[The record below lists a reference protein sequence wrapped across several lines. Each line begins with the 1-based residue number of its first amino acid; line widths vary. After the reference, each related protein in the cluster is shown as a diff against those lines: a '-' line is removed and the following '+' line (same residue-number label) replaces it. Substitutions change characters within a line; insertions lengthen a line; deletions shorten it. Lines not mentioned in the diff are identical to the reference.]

1 MLWHDICLEIA
12 ALVLALVFVPLAMK
26 LAYKIGAVDKP
37 NARKVH
43 TKIMPR
49 MGGLGIYLAYIIVV
63 LATQKMNMQL
73 AGLLLGSTILVV
85 LGIFDDMK
93 DLNAKFKLLI
103 QILAAVIVM
112 AFGVR
117 IEFMTNVFGGGAIYL
132 DILSLPITLLWIV
145 GITNAINLIDGLDG
159 LAGGIATIAALSM
172 AVVGWI
178 YGQYLMAS
186 MAIILAGATMGFLR
200 YNFHPAKVFMGDTG
214 SLFLGFN
221 LSVLAIMGVAKSVTF
236 ISLAAP
242 VLVLGVPIFDT
253 FFAILRRKMNH
264 KPIFAADKDHLHHRL
279 LAWIKYADERL
290 QFTRGLSSDDEPEL
304 WLLNDHLGVDL
315 WIELGLPDER
325 RIKKACSRAQAVALF
340 AYNSRAAEIWWQQNQ
355 SKLAAYPKLT
365 IWYLDDAQ
373 LALLSAFADRT
384 MTLQATLQEGSIWL
398 SDARNNLEIQLTA
411 WQASA

>member
-1 MLWHDICLEIA
+1 MSEAKNAATIRIKANHFSKKYIFGGNEMLWHDICLGIA
-12 ALVLALVFVPLAMK
+12 ALVFVPLAMK

-43 TKIMPR
+43 TKITPR

-103 QILAAVIVM
+103 QVLAAVIVM

-279 LAWIKYADERL
+279 LGMGFSHRKTVLIIYAISFFL
-290 QFTRGLSSDDEPEL
+290 ALSAILITYLSTAEAVAVVAIVL
-304 WLLNDHLGVDL
+304 SVILIGAGKLGV
-315 WIELGLPDER
+315 IAVKRPRECKNTEE
-325 RIKKACSRAQAVALF
+325 IK
-340 AYNSRAAEIWWQQNQ
+340 QN
-355 SKLAAYPKLT
+355 KEA
-365 IWYLDDAQ
+365 
-373 LALLSAFADRT
+373 
-384 MTLQATLQEGSIWL
+384 
-398 SDARNNLEIQLTA
+398 
-411 WQASA
+411 

>member
-1 MLWHDICLEIA
+1 MSEAKNAATIRIKANHFSKKYIFGGNEMLWHDICLGIA

-117 IEFMTNVFGGGAIYL
+117 IEFMTNVFGGEAIYL

-178 YGQYLMAS
+178 YGQYLWAS

-200 YNFHPAKVFMGDTG
+200 YNFHPAKVFMG
-214 SLFLGFN
+214 
-221 LSVLAIMGVAKSVTF
+221 
-236 ISLAAP
+236 
-242 VLVLGVPIFDT
+242 
-253 FFAILRRKMNH
+253 RY
-264 KPIFAADKDHLHHRL
+264 RL
-279 LAWIKYADERL
+279 
-290 QFTRGLSSDDEPEL
+290 
-304 WLLNDHLGVDL
+304 
-315 WIELGLPDER
+315 
-325 RIKKACSRAQAVALF
+325 ALF
-340 AYNSRAAEIWWQQNQ
+340 RV
-355 SKLAAYPKLT
+355 
-365 IWYLDDAQ
+365 
-373 LALLSAFADRT
+373 
-384 MTLQATLQEGSIWL
+384 
-398 SDARNNLEIQLTA
+398 
-411 WQASA
+411 

>member
-1 MLWHDICLEIA
+1 MSEAKNAATIRIKANHFSKKYIFGGNEMLWHDICLGIA
-12 ALVLALVFVPLAMK
+12 ALVLALIFVPLAMK

-103 QILAAVIVM
+103 QVLAAVIVM

-279 LAWIKYADERL
+279 LGMGFSHRKTVLIIYAISFFL
-290 QFTRGLSSDDEPEL
+290 ALSAILITYLSTAEAVAVVAIVL
-304 WLLNDHLGVDL
+304 SVILIGAGKLGVIAVKRPRECKNTEE
-315 WIELGLPDER
+315 IE
-325 RIKKACSRAQAVALF
+325 
-340 AYNSRAAEIWWQQNQ
+340 QN
-355 SKLAAYPKLT
+355 KEA
-365 IWYLDDAQ
+365 
-373 LALLSAFADRT
+373 
-384 MTLQATLQEGSIWL
+384 
-398 SDARNNLEIQLTA
+398 
-411 WQASA
+411 

>member
-1 MLWHDICLEIA
+1 MSEAKNAATIRIKANHFSKKYIFGGNEMLWHDICLGIA

-73 AGLLLGSTILVV
+73 AGLLFGSTILVV

-279 LAWIKYADERL
+279 LGMGFSHRKTVLIIYAISFFL
-290 QFTRGLSSDDEPEL
+290 ALSAILITYLSTAEAVAVVAIVL
-304 WLLNDHLGVDL
+304 SVILIGAGKLGVIAVKRPRECKNTEE
-315 WIELGLPDER
+315 IE
-325 RIKKACSRAQAVALF
+325 
-340 AYNSRAAEIWWQQNQ
+340 QN
-355 SKLAAYPKLT
+355 KEA
-365 IWYLDDAQ
+365 
-373 LALLSAFADRT
+373 
-384 MTLQATLQEGSIWL
+384 
-398 SDARNNLEIQLTA
+398 
-411 WQASA
+411 

>member
-1 MLWHDICLEIA
+1 MSEAKNAATIRIKANHFSKKYIFGGNEMLWHDICLGIA

-279 LAWIKYADERL
+279 LGMGFSHQKTVLIIYAISFFL
-290 QFTRGLSSDDEPEL
+290 ALSAILITYLSTAEAVAVVAIVL
-304 WLLNDHLGVDL
+304 SVILIGAGKLGVIAVKRPRECKNTEE
-315 WIELGLPDER
+315 IE
-325 RIKKACSRAQAVALF
+325 
-340 AYNSRAAEIWWQQNQ
+340 QN
-355 SKLAAYPKLT
+355 KEA
-365 IWYLDDAQ
+365 
-373 LALLSAFADRT
+373 
-384 MTLQATLQEGSIWL
+384 
-398 SDARNNLEIQLTA
+398 
-411 WQASA
+411 

>member
-1 MLWHDICLEIA
+1 MSEAKNAATIRIKANHFSKKYIFGGNEMLWHDICLGIA

-49 MGGLGIYLAYIIVV
+49 MGGLGIYLEYIIVV

-117 IEFMTNVFGGGAIYL
+117 IEFMTNVFGGEAIYL

-279 LAWIKYADERL
+279 LGMGFSHRKTVLIIYAISFFL
-290 QFTRGLSSDDEPEL
+290 ALSAILITYLSTAEAVAVVAIVL
-304 WLLNDHLGVDL
+304 SVILIGAGKLGVIAVKRPRECKNTEE
-315 WIELGLPDER
+315 IE
-325 RIKKACSRAQAVALF
+325 
-340 AYNSRAAEIWWQQNQ
+340 QN
-355 SKLAAYPKLT
+355 KEA
-365 IWYLDDAQ
+365 
-373 LALLSAFADRT
+373 
-384 MTLQATLQEGSIWL
+384 
-398 SDARNNLEIQLTA
+398 
-411 WQASA
+411 

>member
-1 MLWHDICLEIA
+1 MSEAKNAATIRIKTNHFSKKYIFGGNEMLWHDICLGIA

-103 QILAAVIVM
+103 QVLAAVIVM

-279 LAWIKYADERL
+279 LGMGFSHRKTVLIIYAISFFL
-290 QFTRGLSSDDEPEL
+290 ALSAILITYLSTAEAVAVVAIVL
-304 WLLNDHLGVDL
+304 SVILIGAGKLGVIAVKRPRECKNTEE
-315 WIELGLPDER
+315 IE
-325 RIKKACSRAQAVALF
+325 
-340 AYNSRAAEIWWQQNQ
+340 QN
-355 SKLAAYPKLT
+355 KEA
-365 IWYLDDAQ
+365 
-373 LALLSAFADRT
+373 
-384 MTLQATLQEGSIWL
+384 
-398 SDARNNLEIQLTA
+398 
-411 WQASA
+411 

>member
-1 MLWHDICLEIA
+1 MSEAKNAATIRIKANHFSKKYIFGGNEMLWHDICLGIA

-49 MGGLGIYLAYIIVV
+49 MGGLGIYLAYIIVI

-279 LAWIKYADERL
+279 LGMGFSHRKTVLIIYAISFFL
-290 QFTRGLSSDDEPEL
+290 ALSAILITYLSTAEAVAVVAIVL
-304 WLLNDHLGVDL
+304 SVILIGAGKLGVIAVKRPRECKNTEE
-315 WIELGLPDER
+315 IE
-325 RIKKACSRAQAVALF
+325 
-340 AYNSRAAEIWWQQNQ
+340 QN
-355 SKLAAYPKLT
+355 KEA
-365 IWYLDDAQ
+365 
-373 LALLSAFADRT
+373 
-384 MTLQATLQEGSIWL
+384 
-398 SDARNNLEIQLTA
+398 
-411 WQASA
+411 

>member
-1 MLWHDICLEIA
+1 MSEAKNAATIRIKANHFSKKYIFGGNEMLWHDICLGIA

-103 QILAAVIVM
+103 QILATVIVM

-117 IEFMTNVFGGGAIYL
+117 IEFMTNVFGGEAIYL

-279 LAWIKYADERL
+279 LGMGFSHRKTVLIIYAISFFL
-290 QFTRGLSSDDEPEL
+290 ALSAILITYLSTAEAVAVVAIVL
-304 WLLNDHLGVDL
+304 SVILIGAGKLGVIAVKRPRECKNTEE
-315 WIELGLPDER
+315 IE
-325 RIKKACSRAQAVALF
+325 
-340 AYNSRAAEIWWQQNQ
+340 QN
-355 SKLAAYPKLT
+355 KEA
-365 IWYLDDAQ
+365 
-373 LALLSAFADRT
+373 
-384 MTLQATLQEGSIWL
+384 
-398 SDARNNLEIQLTA
+398 
-411 WQASA
+411 

>member
-1 MLWHDICLEIA
+1 MSEAKNAATIRIKANHFSKKYIFGGNEMLWHDICLGIA

-103 QILAAVIVM
+103 QVLAAVIVM

-279 LAWIKYADERL
+279 LGMGFSHRKTVLIIYAISFFL
-290 QFTRGLSSDDEPEL
+290 ALSAILITYLSTAEAVAVVAIVL
-304 WLLNDHLGVDL
+304 SVILIGAGKLGVIAVKRPRECKNTEE
-315 WIELGLPDER
+315 IE
-325 RIKKACSRAQAVALF
+325 
-340 AYNSRAAEIWWQQNQ
+340 QN
-355 SKLAAYPKLT
+355 KEA
-365 IWYLDDAQ
+365 
-373 LALLSAFADRT
+373 
-384 MTLQATLQEGSIWL
+384 
-398 SDARNNLEIQLTA
+398 
-411 WQASA
+411 

>member
-1 MLWHDICLEIA
+1 MSEAKNAATIRIKANHFSKKYIFGGNEMLWHDICLGIA

-279 LAWIKYADERL
+279 LGMGFSHRKTVLIIYAISFFL
-290 QFTRGLSSDDEPEL
+290 ALSAILITYLSTAEAVAVVAIVL
-304 WLLNDHLGVDL
+304 SVILIGAGKLGV
-315 WIELGLPDER
+315 IAVKRPRECKNTEE
-325 RIKKACSRAQAVALF
+325 IK
-340 AYNSRAAEIWWQQNQ
+340 QN
-355 SKLAAYPKLT
+355 KEA
-365 IWYLDDAQ
+365 
-373 LALLSAFADRT
+373 
-384 MTLQATLQEGSIWL
+384 
-398 SDARNNLEIQLTA
+398 
-411 WQASA
+411 

>member
-1 MLWHDICLEIA
+1 MSEAKNAATIRIKANHFSKKYIFGGNEMLWHDICLGIA

-279 LAWIKYADERL
+279 LGMGFSHRKTVLIIYAIGFFL
-290 QFTRGLSSDDEPEL
+290 ALSAILITYLSTAEAVAVVAIVL
-304 WLLNDHLGVDL
+304 SVILIGAGKLGVIAVKRPRECKNTEE
-315 WIELGLPDER
+315 IE
-325 RIKKACSRAQAVALF
+325 
-340 AYNSRAAEIWWQQNQ
+340 QN
-355 SKLAAYPKLT
+355 KEA
-365 IWYLDDAQ
+365 
-373 LALLSAFADRT
+373 
-384 MTLQATLQEGSIWL
+384 
-398 SDARNNLEIQLTA
+398 
-411 WQASA
+411 

>member
-1 MLWHDICLEIA
+1 MSEAKNAATIRIKANHFSKKYIFGGNEMLWHDICLGIA

-117 IEFMTNVFGGGAIYL
+117 IEFMTNVFGGEAIYL

-279 LAWIKYADERL
+279 LGMGFSHRKTVLIIYAISFFL
-290 QFTRGLSSDDEPEL
+290 ALSAILITYLSTAEAVAVVAIVL
-304 WLLNDHLGVDL
+304 SVILIGAGKLGVIAVKRPRECKNTEE
-315 WIELGLPDER
+315 IE
-325 RIKKACSRAQAVALF
+325 
-340 AYNSRAAEIWWQQNQ
+340 QN
-355 SKLAAYPKLT
+355 KEA
-365 IWYLDDAQ
+365 
-373 LALLSAFADRT
+373 
-384 MTLQATLQEGSIWL
+384 
-398 SDARNNLEIQLTA
+398 
-411 WQASA
+411 

>member
-1 MLWHDICLEIA
+1 MSEAKNAATIRIKANHFSKKYIFGGNEMLWHDICLGIA

-103 QILAAVIVM
+103 QVLAAVIVM

-279 LAWIKYADERL
+279 LGMGFSHRKTVLIIYAISFFL
-290 QFTRGLSSDDEPEL
+290 ALSAILITYLSTAEAVAVVAIVL
-304 WLLNDHLGVDL
+304 SVILIGAGKLGV
-315 WIELGLPDER
+315 IAVKRPRECKNTEE
-325 RIKKACSRAQAVALF
+325 IK
-340 AYNSRAAEIWWQQNQ
+340 QN
-355 SKLAAYPKLT
+355 KEA
-365 IWYLDDAQ
+365 
-373 LALLSAFADRT
+373 
-384 MTLQATLQEGSIWL
+384 
-398 SDARNNLEIQLTA
+398 
-411 WQASA
+411 

>member
-1 MLWHDICLEIA
+1 MSEAKNAATIRIKANHFSKKYIFGGNEMLWHDICLGIA

-117 IEFMTNVFGGGAIYL
+117 IEFMTNVFGGEAIYL

-253 FFAILRRKMNH
+253 FFVILRRKMNH

-279 LAWIKYADERL
+279 LGMGFSHRKTVLIIYAISFFL
-290 QFTRGLSSDDEPEL
+290 ALSAILITYLSTAEAVAVVAIVL
-304 WLLNDHLGVDL
+304 SVILIGAGKLGVIAVKRPRECKNTEE
-315 WIELGLPDER
+315 IE
-325 RIKKACSRAQAVALF
+325 
-340 AYNSRAAEIWWQQNQ
+340 QN
-355 SKLAAYPKLT
+355 KEA
-365 IWYLDDAQ
+365 
-373 LALLSAFADRT
+373 
-384 MTLQATLQEGSIWL
+384 
-398 SDARNNLEIQLTA
+398 
-411 WQASA
+411 

>member
-1 MLWHDICLEIA
+1 MLGHDIVLGIA

-49 MGGLGIYLAYIIVV
+49 MGGLGIYLAYMVVV
-63 LATQKMNMQL
+63 LCTQEMTMQL
-73 AGLLLGSTILVV
+73 AGLLIGSTMLVILGV
-85 LGIFDDMK
+85 FDDMK
-93 DLNAKFKLLI
+93 DLNAKFKLLV
-103 QILAAVIVM
+103 QIVAAIIVM

-132 DILSLPITLLWIV
+132 DILSLPVTLLWIV

-159 LAGGIATIAALSM
+159 LAGGIATIAAFSM

-178 YGQYLMAS
+178 YGQYFMAS
-186 MAIILAGATMGFLR
+186 MAIILAGATIGFLR

-221 LSVLAIMGVAKSVTF
+221 LSVLAVMGVAKSVTF

-279 LAWIKYADERL
+279 LGMGFSHRNTVLIIYAIS
-290 QFTRGLSSDDEPEL
+290 FFLSLSAIL
-304 WLLNDHLGVDL
+304 ITYLSTA
-315 WIELGLPDER
+315 
-325 RIKKACSRAQAVALF
+325 KAVAVVAIVLGIVLIG
-340 AYNSRAAEIWWQQNQ
+340 A
-355 SKLAAYPKLT
+355 SKIGVIAIRRPKECKST
-365 IWYLDDAQ
+365 EDIKSNKEA
-373 LALLSAFADRT
+373 
-384 MTLQATLQEGSIWL
+384 
-398 SDARNNLEIQLTA
+398 
-411 WQASA
+411 

>member
-1 MLWHDICLEIA
+1 MSEAKNAATIRIKANHFSKKYIFGGNEMLWHDICLGIA

-279 LAWIKYADERL
+279 LGMGFSHRKTVLIIYAISFFL
-290 QFTRGLSSDDEPEL
+290 ALSAILITYLSTAEAVAVVAIVL
-304 WLLNDHLGVDL
+304 SIILIGAGKLGV
-315 WIELGLPDER
+315 IAVKRPRECKNTEE
-325 RIKKACSRAQAVALF
+325 IK
-340 AYNSRAAEIWWQQNQ
+340 QN
-355 SKLAAYPKLT
+355 KEA
-365 IWYLDDAQ
+365 
-373 LALLSAFADRT
+373 
-384 MTLQATLQEGSIWL
+384 
-398 SDARNNLEIQLTA
+398 
-411 WQASA
+411 

>member
-1 MLWHDICLEIA
+1 MSEAKNAATIRIKANHFSKKYIFGGNEMLWHDICLGIA

-221 LSVLAIMGVAKSVTF
+221 LSVLTIMGVAKSVTF

-279 LAWIKYADERL
+279 LGMGFSHRKTVLIIYAISFFL
-290 QFTRGLSSDDEPEL
+290 ALSAILITYLSTAEAVAVVAIVL
-304 WLLNDHLGVDL
+304 SVILIGAGKLGVIAVKRPRECKNTEE
-315 WIELGLPDER
+315 IE
-325 RIKKACSRAQAVALF
+325 
-340 AYNSRAAEIWWQQNQ
+340 QN
-355 SKLAAYPKLT
+355 KEA
-365 IWYLDDAQ
+365 
-373 LALLSAFADRT
+373 
-384 MTLQATLQEGSIWL
+384 
-398 SDARNNLEIQLTA
+398 
-411 WQASA
+411 

>member
-1 MLWHDICLEIA
+1 MSEAKNAATIRIKANHFSKKYIFGGNEMLWHDICLGIA

-117 IEFMTNVFGGGAIYL
+117 IEFMTNVFGGEAIYL

-279 LAWIKYADERL
+279 LGMGFSHRKTVLIIYAISFFL
-290 QFTRGLSSDDEPEL
+290 ALSAILITYLSTAEAVAVVAIVL
-304 WLLNDHLGVDL
+304 SVILIGAGKLGV
-315 WIELGLPDER
+315 IAVKRPRECKNTEE
-325 RIKKACSRAQAVALF
+325 IK
-340 AYNSRAAEIWWQQNQ
+340 QN
-355 SKLAAYPKLT
+355 KEA
-365 IWYLDDAQ
+365 
-373 LALLSAFADRT
+373 
-384 MTLQATLQEGSIWL
+384 
-398 SDARNNLEIQLTA
+398 
-411 WQASA
+411 

>member
-1 MLWHDICLEIA
+1 MSEAKNAATIRIKANHFSKKYIFGGNEMLWHDICLGIA

-279 LAWIKYADERL
+279 LSMGFSHRKTVLIIYAISFFL
-290 QFTRGLSSDDEPEL
+290 ALSAILITYLSTAEAVAVVAIVL
-304 WLLNDHLGVDL
+304 SVILIGAGKLGVIAVKRPRECKNTEE
-315 WIELGLPDER
+315 IE
-325 RIKKACSRAQAVALF
+325 
-340 AYNSRAAEIWWQQNQ
+340 QN
-355 SKLAAYPKLT
+355 KEA
-365 IWYLDDAQ
+365 
-373 LALLSAFADRT
+373 
-384 MTLQATLQEGSIWL
+384 
-398 SDARNNLEIQLTA
+398 
-411 WQASA
+411 

>member
-1 MLWHDICLEIA
+1 MSEAKNAATIRIKANHFSKKYIFGGNEMLWHDICLGIA

-279 LAWIKYADERL
+279 LGMGFSHRKTVLIIYAISFFL
-290 QFTRGLSSDDEPEL
+290 ALSAILITYLSTAEAVAVVAIVL
-304 WLLNDHLGVDL
+304 SVILIGAGKLGVIAVKRPRECKNTEE
-315 WIELGLPDER
+315 IEHNKE
-325 RIKKACSRAQAVALF
+325 A
-340 AYNSRAAEIWWQQNQ
+340 
-355 SKLAAYPKLT
+355 
-365 IWYLDDAQ
+365 
-373 LALLSAFADRT
+373 
-384 MTLQATLQEGSIWL
+384 
-398 SDARNNLEIQLTA
+398 
-411 WQASA
+411 

>member
-1 MLWHDICLEIA
+1 MSEAKNAATIRIKANHFSKKYIFGGNEMLWHDICLGIA

-117 IEFMTNVFGGGAIYL
+117 IEFMTNVFGGEAIYL

-264 KPIFAADKDHLHHRL
+264 KPIFAADKEHLHHRL
-279 LAWIKYADERL
+279 LGMGFSHRKTVLIIYAISFFL
-290 QFTRGLSSDDEPEL
+290 ALSAILITYLSTAEAVAVVAIVL
-304 WLLNDHLGVDL
+304 SVILIGAGKLGV
-315 WIELGLPDER
+315 IAVKRPRECKNTEE
-325 RIKKACSRAQAVALF
+325 IK
-340 AYNSRAAEIWWQQNQ
+340 QN
-355 SKLAAYPKLT
+355 KEA
-365 IWYLDDAQ
+365 
-373 LALLSAFADRT
+373 
-384 MTLQATLQEGSIWL
+384 
-398 SDARNNLEIQLTA
+398 
-411 WQASA
+411 

>member
-1 MLWHDICLEIA
+1 MSEAKNAATIRIKANHFSKKYIFGGNEMLWHDICLGIA

-117 IEFMTNVFGGGAIYL
+117 IEFMTNVFGGEAIYL

-279 LAWIKYADERL
+279 LGMGFSHQKTVLIIYAISFFL
-290 QFTRGLSSDDEPEL
+290 ALSAILITYLSTAEAVAVVAIVL
-304 WLLNDHLGVDL
+304 SVILIGAGKLGVIAVKRPRECKNTEE
-315 WIELGLPDER
+315 IE
-325 RIKKACSRAQAVALF
+325 
-340 AYNSRAAEIWWQQNQ
+340 QN
-355 SKLAAYPKLT
+355 KEA
-365 IWYLDDAQ
+365 
-373 LALLSAFADRT
+373 
-384 MTLQATLQEGSIWL
+384 
-398 SDARNNLEIQLTA
+398 
-411 WQASA
+411 

>member
-1 MLWHDICLEIA
+1 MSEAKNAATIRIKANHFSKKYIFGGNEMLWHDICLGIA
-12 ALVLALVFVPLAMK
+12 ALVLALFFVPLAMK

-117 IEFMTNVFGGGAIYL
+117 IEFMTNVFGGEAIYL

-279 LAWIKYADERL
+279 LGMGFSHRKTVLIIYAISFFL
-290 QFTRGLSSDDEPEL
+290 ALSAILITYLSTAEAVAVVAIVL
-304 WLLNDHLGVDL
+304 SVILIGAGKLGV
-315 WIELGLPDER
+315 IAVKRPRECKNTEE
-325 RIKKACSRAQAVALF
+325 IK
-340 AYNSRAAEIWWQQNQ
+340 QN
-355 SKLAAYPKLT
+355 KEA
-365 IWYLDDAQ
+365 
-373 LALLSAFADRT
+373 
-384 MTLQATLQEGSIWL
+384 
-398 SDARNNLEIQLTA
+398 
-411 WQASA
+411 

>member
-1 MLWHDICLEIA
+1 MSEAKNAATIRIKANHFSKKYIFGGNEMLWHDICLGIA

-279 LAWIKYADERL
+279 LGMGFSHRKTVLIIYAISFFL
-290 QFTRGLSSDDEPEL
+290 ALSAILITYLSTAEAVAVVAIVL
-304 WLLNDHLGVDL
+304 SVILIGAGKLGVIAVKRPRECKNTEE
-315 WIELGLPDER
+315 IE
-325 RIKKACSRAQAVALF
+325 
-340 AYNSRAAEIWWQQNQ
+340 QN
-355 SKLAAYPKLT
+355 KEA
-365 IWYLDDAQ
+365 
-373 LALLSAFADRT
+373 
-384 MTLQATLQEGSIWL
+384 
-398 SDARNNLEIQLTA
+398 
-411 WQASA
+411 

>member
-1 MLWHDICLEIA
+1 MSEAKNAATIRIKANHFSKKYIFGGNEMLWHDICIGIA
-12 ALVLALVFVPLAMK
+12 ALVLALIFVPLAMK

-103 QILAAVIVM
+103 QVLAAVIVM

-279 LAWIKYADERL
+279 LGMGFSHRKTVLIIYAISFFL
-290 QFTRGLSSDDEPEL
+290 ALSAILITYLSTAEAVAVVAIVL
-304 WLLNDHLGVDL
+304 SVILIGAGKLGVIAVKRPRECKNTEE
-315 WIELGLPDER
+315 IE
-325 RIKKACSRAQAVALF
+325 
-340 AYNSRAAEIWWQQNQ
+340 QN
-355 SKLAAYPKLT
+355 KEA
-365 IWYLDDAQ
+365 
-373 LALLSAFADRT
+373 
-384 MTLQATLQEGSIWL
+384 
-398 SDARNNLEIQLTA
+398 
-411 WQASA
+411 

>member
-1 MLWHDICLEIA
+1 MLSAIFAFKMGSGKIFAKSIFFGGREMLMHDIFLGAA
-12 ALVLALVFVPLAMK
+12 ALVLALLLVPVAMK

-49 MGGLGIYLAYIIVV
+49 MGGLGIYLAYMTVV
-63 LATQKMNMQL
+63 LLTQKMTMPL
-73 AGLLLGSTILVV
+73 VGLLIGSTILVV
-85 LGIFDDMK
+85 LGIFDDIK
-93 DLNAKFKLLI
+93 DLNAKFKLSV
-103 QILAAVIVM
+103 QIIAAVIVM

-117 IEFMTNVFGGGAIYL
+117 IEFMTNVFGGEAIYL
-132 DILSLPITLLWIV
+132 DILSLPVTLLWIV

-178 YGQYLMAS
+178 YGQYFMAS
-186 MAIILAGATMGFLR
+186 MAIILAGATIGFLR

-221 LSVLAIMGVAKSVTF
+221 LSVLAVMGVAKGVTF

-279 LAWIKYADERL
+279 LSMGFSHRNTVLIIYAISFFL
-290 QFTRGLSSDDEPEL
+290 ALSAVLITYLSTAEAVVVVAVVL
-304 WLLNDHLGVDL
+304 CIVLLGAGKLGV
-315 WIELGLPDER
+315 IAVRPKECKTTDEM
-325 RIKKACSRAQAVALF
+325 K
-340 AYNSRAAEIWWQQNQ
+340 QN
-355 SKLAAYPKLT
+355 KEA
-365 IWYLDDAQ
+365 
-373 LALLSAFADRT
+373 
-384 MTLQATLQEGSIWL
+384 
-398 SDARNNLEIQLTA
+398 
-411 WQASA
+411 

>member
-1 MLWHDICLEIA
+1 MLWHDICLGIA

-117 IEFMTNVFGGGAIYL
+117 IEFMTNVFGGEAIYL

-279 LAWIKYADERL
+279 LGMGFSHRKTVLIIYAISFFL
-290 QFTRGLSSDDEPEL
+290 ALSAILITYLSTAEAVAVVAIVL
-304 WLLNDHLGVDL
+304 SVILIGAGKLGV
-315 WIELGLPDER
+315 IAVKRPRECKNTEE
-325 RIKKACSRAQAVALF
+325 IK
-340 AYNSRAAEIWWQQNQ
+340 QN
-355 SKLAAYPKLT
+355 KEA
-365 IWYLDDAQ
+365 
-373 LALLSAFADRT
+373 
-384 MTLQATLQEGSIWL
+384 
-398 SDARNNLEIQLTA
+398 
-411 WQASA
+411 